1 MDCAWLPFWTFVGY
15 NAGITKWKRD
25 TKNYL
30 FVERYK
36 RIKRWVSWCSIHG
49 LCLLA
54 FLEIFFFFLGWVE
67 YNARITKWN
76 RDTKELKLF
85 PDTVLILLKKKKR
98 LKGQLIPQ
106 LPFHKF
112 IRSLIDISSLWKML
126 YKAFFICVS
135 LAYMAHKTF
144 MFTNSISQLSPDP
157 LTSITDQKQWL
168 QFAWRILNCACEIQ
182 SQNAIFSI
190 RL

>member
-1 MDCAWLPFWTFVGY
+1 MLGSPNEREIQRIISLLRDTKELKDELAGILFMDCACLPFW
-15 NAGITKWKRD
+15 R
-25 TKNYL
+25 
-30 FVERYK
+30 
-36 RIKRWVSWCSIHG
+36 
-49 LCLLA
+49 
-54 FLEIFFFFLGWVE
+54 FFFFLGWGE
-67 YNARITKWN
+67 YNAGITKWN

-85 PDTVLILLKKKKR
+85 PDTALILLKKKKR
-98 LKGQLIPQ
+98 IKGQLIPQ

-112 IRSLIDISSLWKML
+112 IRSLIDISSLWKIML

-135 LAYMAHKTF
+135 LAYMAHKTS
-144 MFTNSISQLSPDP
+144 MFTNSISQLPPDP